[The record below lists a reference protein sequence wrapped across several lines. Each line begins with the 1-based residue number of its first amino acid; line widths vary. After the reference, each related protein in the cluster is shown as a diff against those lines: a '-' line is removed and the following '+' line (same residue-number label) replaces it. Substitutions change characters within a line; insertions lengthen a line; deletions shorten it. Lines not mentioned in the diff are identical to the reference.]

1 MIPIKTIF
9 QSGLDRYSS
18 KKVFGAIGFLAAVG
32 VGIACTAMGTQAPTI
47 VVDIL
52 YASVI
57 LLGVN
62 NVTGIWK
69 KSKENKV

>member
-1 MIPIKTIF
+1 MIPVKTVF

-18 KKVFGAIGFLAAVG
+18 KKVFGAIGFLVAVG

>member
-1 MIPIKTIF
+1 MIPVKTIF

-18 KKVFGAIGFLAAVG
+18 KKVFGAIGFLVAVG

-69 KSKENKV
+69 KSKENKA

>member
-1 MIPIKTIF
+1 MIPVKTIF

-18 KKVFGAIGFLAAVG
+18 KKVFGAIGFLVAVG

>member
-1 MIPIKTIF
+1 MIPVKTIF
-9 QSGLDRYSS
+9 QSSLDRYSS
-18 KKVFGAIGFLAAVG
+18 KKVFGAIGFLVAVG